1 MWIGGTTAFVTGS
14 IQPIA
19 CAASE
24 EAAKVLFVIAV
35 PPAYV
40 LLTCARAF
48 IAHRRTSVAD
58 ALLSAHRSG
67 PDRQVSDVRLC
78 VANRPIVSVWNR
90 SPCNGCRNLRP
101 PPPAAIASPVLV
113 KPSSARR

>member
-24 EAAKVLFVIAV
+24 EAAKVLSVIEDTGSLRV
-35 PPAYV
+35 AY
-40 LLTCARAF
+40 
-48 IAHRRTSVAD
+48 IAHRRPSVAD

-67 PDRQVSDVRLC
+67 PDRQVSGVRLC

-101 PPPAAIASPVLV
+101 LAAAVANPRS
-113 KPSSARR
+113 RRSRRPYP